1 MSAGEHAYVVVY
13 DIASASRWR
22 SIFRTMKGYGE
33 WLQLSVFQCRLD
45 PTRHAEMVA
54 MLDQIIDHDDDHV
67 VVLDLGVADSVAP
80 KVISLGKRG
89 FEPIE
94 RNVVVV

>member
-1 MSAGEHAYVVVY
+1 
-13 DIASASRWR
+13 
-22 SIFRTMKGYGE
+22 
-33 WLQLSVFQCRLD
+33 
-45 PTRHAEMVA
+45 MVA